1 MNRARSCT
9 AIFGIGLLA
18 LLVWALPASA
28 GGSPI
33 VYWKVV
39 GIVSGEANSPATTA
53 HLPRPLANGDLVEM
67 TFAINSGATSFVTG
81 SYASYPTA
89 ITAVRVKG
97 SDWAIQMRAPLSSG
111 NIVITNDD
119 PDYGDMLS
127 LVANSPQV
135 IGRTWYGVEVDLN
148 NPGGPSPGVG
158 PWQPFSS
165 LALPKSPPAIGF
177 FPSQNFYLMARRDQ
191 PGQAFD
197 GIVYWGQILSMVA
210 VKAQD
215 D

>member
-1 MNRARSCT
+1 M
-9 AIFGIGLLA
+9 
-18 LLVWALPASA
+18 PAGPKSTYTRVRN
-28 GGSPI
+28 P
-33 VYWKVV
+33 
-39 GIVSGEANSPATTA
+39 E
-53 HLPRPLANGDLVEM
+53 
-67 TFAINSGATSFVTG
+67 ATS
-81 SYASYPTA
+81 
-89 ITAVRVKG
+89 
-97 SDWAIQMRAPLSSG
+97 
-111 NIVITNDD
+111 
-119 PDYGDMLS
+119 
-127 LVANSPQV
+127 
-135 IGRTWYGVEVDLN
+135 
-148 NPGGPSPGVG
+148 